1 MKIHTTLII
10 IILLMLTSCQTK
22 NDEVGG
28 KLNSKEDILYLKV
41 DDKNVTVS
49 KNMELLNKSDKV
61 ATSSEGA
68 FTKVL
73 SFIPNDE
80 YLRFET
86 VRGDKFS
93 YIKLAKSK
101 SVISG
106 KLVYENN
113 TKKNINVQSIFLQGN
128 KNVEIKPA
136 SSSKWTPSIGYDV
149 PPYTSIKI
157 DIDLKWDKNGMQELT
172 FFPLE
177 KNSDAYRYNGS
188 ILSSYRYFVQS
199 KDININKEM
208 LQEQAFSLKEMTPEQ
223 NYFPEPDWI
232 GKNNKDLEYSI
243 EEKVPLTNEKING
256 LKLEVVPYN
265 TTIDILLVDEYGN
278 CSLIAENVKVIKN
291 KPTYINI
298 HKDDLHK
305 MYKKSTRKFLL
316 IMNNREESI
325 MADVKT
331 IEINKKPFP
340 TSFQRVIE
348 IYKSKTEK

>member
-1 MKIHTTLII
+1 L
-10 IILLMLTSCQTK
+10 LTSCKQETQ
-22 NDEVGG
+22 EVGA
-28 KLNSKEDILYLKV
+28 KLNSNEDILFLKE
-41 DDKNVTVS
+41 DNNNVTVS
-49 KNMELLNKSDKV
+49 KNMELLDESDKV
-61 ATSSEGA
+61 ATSSDGA

-80 YLRFET
+80 YLQFVT

-93 YIKLAKSK
+93 YIKLPKSK
-101 SVISG
+101 SIISG

-113 TKKNINVQSIFLQGN
+113 TKNNIIVQSIFLQGN
-128 KNVEIKPA
+128 KNIEIRPTT
-136 SSSKWTPSIGYDV
+136 SSKWVPSIRYDV

-157 DIDLKWDKNGMQELT
+157 DIDLRWDKHGMQELS

-177 KNSDAYRYNGS
+177 KNSGVYRYNGS

-208 LQEQAFSLKEMTPEQ
+208 LQEQFFSLKEMTSEQ

-232 GKNNKDLEYSI
+232 GENKKDLEYSI

-256 LKLEVVPYN
+256 LKLEIVPYN

-278 CSLIAENVKVIKN
+278 SSLIAENVKVIKD

-298 HKDDLHK
+298 HKNDLNR
-305 MYKKSTRKFLL
+305 MFKSSSRQFLL
-316 IMNNREESI
+316 IMNNREEKI

-331 IEINKKPFP
+331 VGINKKPFP

-348 IYKSKTEK
+348 FYKTYSQN